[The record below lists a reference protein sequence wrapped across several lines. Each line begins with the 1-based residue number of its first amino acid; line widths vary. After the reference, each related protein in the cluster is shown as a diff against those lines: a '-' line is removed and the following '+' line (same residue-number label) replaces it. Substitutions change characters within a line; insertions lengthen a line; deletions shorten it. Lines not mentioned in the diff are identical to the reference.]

1 MGIQSSSM
9 SIAKNEEIENQ
20 VPWPVADAPDSAGVI
35 SGWKKRAVA
44 ELARLNDERWADKM
58 KTTIVA
64 LVDAHLAGISE
75 ETVWGRPETCSR
87 KTYHEKWK
95 KQSLFAEVLA
105 EVNGLA
111 RDWKD
116 NESVYALEDA
126 ARALKLATPDAVKR
140 LVAIMAQ
147 AEDLTNSRLAAV
159 AVLDR
164 AGLETAAKS
173 SSSVD
178 VDVSKLSDEELQRIV
193 AG

>member
-1 MGIQSSSM
+1 M
-9 SIAKNEEIENQ
+9 SDEPLSE
-20 VPWPVADAPDSAGVI
+20 
-35 SGWKKRAVA
+35 SGWKKKAVA

-87 KTYHEKWK
+87 TVYHQKWK
-95 KQSLFAEVLA
+95 KQPLFAEVLA

-147 AEDLTNSRLAAV
+147 ADDLTNSRLAAV

-178 VDVSKLSDEELQRIV
+178 VDVSRLSDEELQRIV